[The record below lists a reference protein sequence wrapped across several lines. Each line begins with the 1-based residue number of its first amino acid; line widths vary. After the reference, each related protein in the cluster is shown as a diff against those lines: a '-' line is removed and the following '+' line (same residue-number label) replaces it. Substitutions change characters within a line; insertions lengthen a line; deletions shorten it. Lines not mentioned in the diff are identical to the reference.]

1 MIARRRGATRRR
13 RAGVLRLVGLAA
25 LITASGLASAPR
37 THEAA
42 FVTSAAPTRCT
53 PAHLN
58 ASALLPGTS
67 VAVSPL
73 PGSRDASA

>member
-53 PAHLN
+53 PAI
-58 ASALLPGTS
+58 
-67 VAVSPL
+67 
-73 PGSRDASA
+73 